1 MGKTSTVQEWNILE
15 IGVEENDKE
24 EVTSIFRKIC
34 REFYASNNADLNK
47 LNGAVKQVVLN
58 WISGSKT
65 IKKSN
70 VLDHPKAH
78 HQSVIQILKERAAE
92 KSESPQITEVEKL
105 ASSITAPSNSE
116 TSILNHFQQLNLRQ
130 REQLLKKFQL
140 AYFIVQNNLAFTKY
154 EKFPHLKKEFHKV
167 SSHVLVFLMIR
178 AVLELLFSYQI
189 QQSEKML

>member
-70 VLDHPKAH
+70 VLDHLKAH
-78 HQSVIQILKERAAE
+78 HQLVIQILKERAAE

-178 AVLELLFSYQI
+178 AVVELLFSYQI

>member
-1 MGKTSTVQEWNILE
+1 MVKTSMVQKWNIPE
-15 IGVEENDKE
+15 IGLEENDQE
-24 EVTSIFRKIC
+24 EVTSIFCKIC
-34 REFYASNNADLNK
+34 REFYANNNADLIK

-70 VLDHPKAH
+70 VLDHLKAH
-78 HQSVIQILKERAAE
+78 HQLVIQILKERAAE

-178 AVLELLFSYQI
+178 AVVELLFSYQI